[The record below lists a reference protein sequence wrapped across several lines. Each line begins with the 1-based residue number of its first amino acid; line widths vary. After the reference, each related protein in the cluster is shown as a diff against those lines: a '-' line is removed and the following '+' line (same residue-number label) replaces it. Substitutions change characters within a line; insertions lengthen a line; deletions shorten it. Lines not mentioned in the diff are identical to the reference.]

1 MKTSICFIGI
11 LKLLINT
18 ITTLEFDYLFTEI
31 GHLVRSLLRTFLNFS
46 ARSRAQILSK
56 SIEVEQPGQP
66 EPNSD

>member
-18 ITTLEFDYLFTEI
+18 ITTLVFDHLFTEI
-31 GHLVRSLLRTFLNFS
+31 GHLLLRTFLNFS